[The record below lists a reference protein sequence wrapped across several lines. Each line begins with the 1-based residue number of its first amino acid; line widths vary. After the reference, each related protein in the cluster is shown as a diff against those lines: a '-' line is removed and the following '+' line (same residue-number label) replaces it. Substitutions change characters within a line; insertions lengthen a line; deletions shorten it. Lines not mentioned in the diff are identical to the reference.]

1 MGKRMESAYIKG
13 FLVEALINAM
23 PLKDAS
29 LLVDRLLPLICR
41 ELESSDRR
49 IDEYAIKVAFAKS
62 IMSSLKAEA

>member
-1 MGKRMESAYIKG
+1 MGKAIEKAYIKG

-29 LLVDRLLPLICR
+29 LLVDRLLPSICR

-49 IDEYAIKVAFAKS
+49 VDEYAIKVAFAKS
-62 IMSSLKAEA
+62 IMGSLNAEA

>member
-1 MGKRMESAYIKG
+1 MGKRVEKAYIKG

-29 LLVDRLLPLICR
+29 LLVDRLLPSICR

-49 IDEYAIKVAFAKS
+49 VDEYAIKVAFAKS
-62 IMSSLKAEA
+62 IIGSLKTEA

>member
-13 FLVEALINAM
+13 FLVEAPINAM

-29 LLVDRLLPLICR
+29 LLVDRLLPSICR

-49 IDEYAIKVAFAKS
+49 VDEYAIKVAFAKS
-62 IMSSLKAEA
+62 IIGSLKTEA

>member
-1 MGKRMESAYIKG
+1 MGKAIEKAYIKG

-23 PLKDAS
+23 PLKEAT
-29 LLVDRLLPLICR
+29 LIVDRLLPSICR

-62 IMSSLKAEA
+62 IIGSLKTEV

>member
-29 LLVDRLLPLICR
+29 LLVDRLLPSICR

-49 IDEYAIKVAFAKS
+49 VDEYAIKVAFAKS
-62 IMSSLKAEA
+62 IIGSLKAEA

>member
-1 MGKRMESAYIKG
+1 MGKRMESAYRKG

-29 LLVDRLLPLICR
+29 LLVDRLLPSICR

-49 IDEYAIKVAFAKS
+49 VDEYAIKVAFAKS
-62 IMSSLKAEA
+62 IIGSLKTEA